1 MKASRE
7 RLLIVLA
14 VSVLLLA
21 VVFIGMSAVTERNR
35 RAAVDRLKNSEV
47 LQRYKQTHR
56 EENQAGSGTSTQRE
70 GEPSAGQPAAADTDK
85 EKIAAFAHAFERIKA
100 LSEDTKWNEA
110 RDKLSKPLRERTEED
125 WARQK
130 ELIAQVHD
138 LISEIR
144 HLAEMGGP
152 AYELDLSTKGIE
164 EMMPHW
170 AVFRVMA
177 RLLDS
182 DALVRGREGDYSEAV
197 EDILALLGL
206 AAIVRDEP
214 TLMSQLN
221 AMAIEG
227 MSFGAAEIA
236 LPAEEISSDLAR
248 RLIEYTGRADLR
260 GHFADSFSG
269 EGMFG
274 LEQFDNVRE
283 GRGSDGFFSG
293 IYGSVFARPWLNMDE
308 ETYLD
313 TIQRFAE
320 IARLPY
326 YEALPQVLEMEQDIA
341 DLPLTRI
348 LSRPFLRMLESSFAS
363 SMQCEARNE
372 AMIDLMRIGISVE
385 QYRATTGKYPA
396 TLDAIASSI
405 GGTVPVDPFTGQ
417 PYRYQP
423 SSASFLLYS
432 VGSNLTDDGG
442 INDRRGG
449 EGKTGDIVWR
459 GQEKRKG

>member
-7 RLLIVLA
+7 RLLVVLA

-21 VVFIGMSAVTERNR
+21 VVFITMSAVTERNR
-35 RAAVDRLKNSEV
+35 RAAVERLKNSEV
-47 LQRYKQTHR
+47 FQRYKQTHR

-70 GEPSAGQPAAADTDK
+70 AEPPAGQPVAADTDK

-100 LSEDTKWNEA
+100 LSEDRNWYEA
-110 RDKLSKPLRERTEED
+110 YDKLSKPVEKWTEED

-130 ELIAQVHD
+130 ELIPQVRD

-144 HLAEMGGP
+144 RLAKMGGP
-152 AYELDLSTKGIE
+152 ACELDLSTDGISE
-164 EMMPHW
+164 LLPHL

-182 DALVRGREGDYSEAV
+182 DAFVRGHEGDYSEAV

-214 TLMSQLN
+214 ALMSQLT

-236 LPAEEISSDLAR
+236 LPAEGISSDLAR
-248 RLIEYTGRADLR
+248 RLIEYAGRADLR

-269 EGMFG
+269 EGMLA
-274 LEQFDNVRE
+274 LEFFDNIRE
-283 GRGSDGFFSG
+283 GRGTDYFFSSL
-293 IYGSVFARPWLNMDE
+293 YGSVFARPWLNMDE
-308 ETYLD
+308 ETYVN

-326 YEALPQVLEMEQDIA
+326 YEALPQVLEIEQDTA
-341 DLPLTRI
+341 DLPRTRI
-348 LSRPFLRMLESSFAS
+348 FSRPFLRNLVPAFARSLES
-363 SMQCEARNE
+363 EARNE
-372 AMIDLMRIGISVE
+372 AMLDLMRIGISVE
-385 QYRATTGKYPA
+385 QYRASTGSYPA
-396 TLDAIASSI
+396 TLDAISPSL

-442 INDRRGG
+442 TVDR
-449 EGKTGDIVWR
+449 KTGDIVWR
-459 GQEKRKG
+459 GQEKEKD